1 MDKRISIVNIIMEDN
16 KVSGEVNALIHEY
29 SDYVIGRLGIPY
41 SEKNVAVICLV
52 MDAPTDVTSA
62 LSGKLGMVS
71 GVTAKTLT
79 AKV

>member
-16 KVSGEVNALIHEY
+16 QVSGTVNALVHEY

-41 SEKNVAVICLV
+41 SEKGVAVICIV

-62 LSGKLGMVS
+62 LSGKLGMIS